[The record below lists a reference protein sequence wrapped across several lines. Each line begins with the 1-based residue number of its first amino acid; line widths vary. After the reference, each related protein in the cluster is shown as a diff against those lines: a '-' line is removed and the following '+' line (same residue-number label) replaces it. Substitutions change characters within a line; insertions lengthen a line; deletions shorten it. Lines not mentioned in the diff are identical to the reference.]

1 MRRLKIIATYLN
13 LFIEKYS
20 TCLLDRAGQFGHI
33 NIEVKRVR
41 ALLFKTIYVHSKYH
55 WSIIKRV
62 DSSQHIPA
70 NNI

>member
-33 NIEVKRVR
+33 KIEVKRVR
-41 ALLFKTIYVHSKYH
+41 AILFKTILCPFKISLGNY
-55 WSIIKRV
+55 
-62 DSSQHIPA
+62 QMT
-70 NNI
+70 